1 MHILAV
7 LLFLGVLVL
16 ALGVIRDVLVTHGE
30 QIITALIGER
40 VFPAHSVNVVKFR
53 VRSDSAREEHRDQKM
68 VVAIRSAP
76 PLALA
81 A

>member
-16 ALGVIRDVLVTHGE
+16 ALGVIRDMLVTHGE

-40 VFPAHSVNVVKFR
+40 VFPAHSVDVIKFR
-53 VRSDSAREEHRDQKM
+53 ARSASESERHRHQNM
-68 VVAIRSAP
+68 AVAIRSSP